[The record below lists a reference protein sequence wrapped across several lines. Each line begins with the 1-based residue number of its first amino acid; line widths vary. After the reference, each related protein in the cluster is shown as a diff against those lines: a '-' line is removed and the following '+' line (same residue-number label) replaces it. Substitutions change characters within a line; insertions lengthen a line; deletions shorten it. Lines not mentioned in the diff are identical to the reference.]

1 MRISY
6 LVATLM
12 TISSGVYACNQPEPI
27 PEVPGRSVAPPNHRS
42 EEPLPRQESV
52 SMTEQYSAPPDA
64 AVSNEPIASEE
75 AGASLEKEPD
85 VIYVP
90 TPQPVVDRM
99 LKMAKV
105 KKGDVVYDLG
115 SGDGRI
121 VITAAKTYGSRGYG
135 FDVDPKRIEEARK
148 NAREAGVEDLVT
160 FEQKDIFTVDLSP
173 ADVVTLYLLPEL
185 NVRLIPQLE
194 QLKRGAR
201 IVSHDFDM
209 RGVKPV
215 NHVELSPP
223 GEEKTHE
230 IYMWIAP
237 LRRDRV

>member
-1 MRISY
+1 
-6 LVATLM
+6 M
-12 TISSGVYACNQPEPI
+12 T
-27 PEVPGRSVAPPNHRS
+27 EVPGQSVAAPDHRS
-42 EEPLPRQESV
+42 EEPIPHQASV
-52 SMTEQYSAPPDA
+52 TMTEQYSAPSDA
-64 AVSNEPIASEE
+64 GVSNEPVASEASD
-75 AGASLEKEPD
+75 AGLEKEPD
-85 VIYVP
+85 VVFVP

-99 LKMAKV
+99 LQMAKV
-105 KKGDVVYDLG
+105 KKSDVVYDLG

-121 VITAAKTYGSRGYG
+121 VITAAKKYGARGYG

-148 NAREAGVEDLVT
+148 NAEEAGVTDLVT
-160 FEQKDIFTVDLSP
+160 FEQKDIFTIDLSP

-230 IYMWIAP
+230 IYLWIAP